1 MYARLRLFA
10 LLILVSFDCY
20 KTFAQDIEDTA
31 SGYGINKSVQLY
43 TRHMGNSLHLYNG
56 TEYVFLYPRT
66 TGFSFFAINTFQ
78 ENAIVYEGIHYH
90 NVPLAYD
97 LVSKQVVTKTPDN
110 NYIQLIPEK
119 VDSFTLNHHQFIR
132 LTATDT
138 GNSVVPPGFYDV
150 TTNSAATVLIGREK
164 VIKHA
169 GRAEE
174 PDHFE
179 EYNYYFL
186 KISNIYYAVKNSR
199 SLLSAMPD
207 KSNEIKTFMR
217 KNRLN
222 CKKDPEH
229 TLLTAADYYA
239 QLKK

>member
-10 LLILVSFDCY
+10 LLIVGSFTCY
-20 KTFAQDIEDTA
+20 KTFAQDIADTA
-31 SGYGINKSVQLY
+31 SGNGIDKSIELY
-43 TRHMGNSLHLYNG
+43 TRHMGNNMHLYNG
-56 TEYVFLYPRT
+56 TEYVFLYPRI

-78 ENAIVYEGIHYH
+78 ENAIVYEGIYYH

-97 LVSKQVVTKTPDN
+97 LVSKQVVTKTPGN
-110 NYIQLIPEK
+110 NYVQLIPEK

-132 LTATDT
+132 LTATDVENT
-138 GNSVVPPGFYDV
+138 ALRPGFYDV
-150 TTNSAATVLIGREK
+150 TANGAATVLIAREK

-199 SLLSAMPD
+199 SLLTAMQD
-207 KSNEIKTFMR
+207 KSNEIKIFMR
-217 KNRLN
+217 KNGLN
-222 CKKDPEH
+222 FKQDPEH
-229 TLLTAADYYA
+229 ALLRAADYYA
-239 QLKK
+239 RLRK